1 MTSPLA
7 RFEAHLAESARAAL
21 GLDAADLPLLTK
33 QVREAEGDRGDLA
46 LGCFAVAKKLRKAP
60 PQIAA
65 EVAKAIADDPH
76 WASVEAVGPYVNVTY
91 APALLAETVVPL
103 ARDDAFGTGDEGTGK
118 NVVIDF
124 SSPNIAK
131 PLAYHHLRSTVIGAA
146 IGRLHAAR
154 GWNVVGINYL
164 GDWGKQFGLLATGFA
179 RHGDPAMR
187 ADAKHLVDVYV
198 KSNAEADVGK
208 RKAVI
213 AAPEEAMKIA
223 QALVDAQAA
232 AANDGDEKAQKK
244 ATKSVKSLDKKLR
257 QTLGL
262 ADDADLGDVG
272 ALVDALKAVTTL
284 VAAGQSESYPDANVD
299 DRVRPLLDAALTA
312 KLELE
317 SAEALDREARMFL
330 KAMEDGEDAALAAW
344 REFRETSI
352 AEFERVYARMGVSFT
367 SIEGESRYGDAL
379 EGAVERVRQKPGT
392 QISDGA
398 EIVDMPADPGEPPAI
413 LVTRD
418 GTALYLTRDIAAA
431 MDRYER
437 FEFERS
443 LYVVAADQSL
453 HFKLLFKTLDAMG
466 FDWAKKCEHV
476 PFGRVHGMS
485 TRKGNVVFLDEVLQ
499 QAVDKAREVCE
510 QSEKLDREHFEETV
524 EAIGTGVIMFG
535 DLKNLRTSDYDFS
548 WDDVLS
554 FSGHTGP
561 YVQFSH
567 ARACSILKKGGG
579 VPAEANPALLVLPEE
594 QALIVALAKYPAAV
608 AAACDAYEPSY
619 VTRAIL
625 EVAQKTA
632 SYLTAGNRDRS
643 MRVLVEDDDAV
654 KAARLWLVDGV
665 RHVLSHGLGLIGV
678 RAPEAM

>member
-7 RFEAHLAESARAAL
+7 RFEAQLAESARAAL
-21 GLDAADLPLLTK
+21 GLDAEDLPLLTK

-46 LGCFAVAKKLRKAP
+46 LGCFAVAKKLKEAP
-60 PQIAA
+60 PQIASR
-65 EVAKAIADDPH
+65 VAAAIVDDEH

-91 APALLAETVVPL
+91 APALFAEAVVPV
-103 ARDDAFGTGDEGTGK
+103 AREQTYGAGDEGADK

-164 GDWGKQFGLLATGFA
+164 GDWGKQFGLLATGFD
-179 RHGDPAMR
+179 RNGDPARR

-208 RKAVI
+208 RKAAI
-213 AAPEEAMKIA
+213 AAPDEARKM
-223 QALVDAQAA
+223 AA
-232 AANDGDEKAQKK
+232 ALDEARTAAADDSDAKAQKK
-244 ATKSVKSLDKKLR
+244 AAKSVKALEKKLR
-257 QTLGL
+257 AKLNL
-262 ADDADLGDVG
+262 DADAPLDDLSAQYA
-272 ALVDALKAVTTL
+272 AL
-284 VAAGQSESYPDANVD
+284 E
-299 DRVRPLLDAALTA
+299 DAAKKA
-312 KLELE
+312 EAELPQV
-317 SAEALDREARMFL
+317 EALDREARMFL

-344 REFRETSI
+344 REFREISI
-352 AEFERVYARMGVSFT
+352 EEFKRVYDRMGIEFT

-379 EGAVERVRQKPGT
+379 QGALERVRDKPGT
-392 QISDGA
+392 EMSDGA
-398 EIVDMPADPGEPPAI
+398 EIVKMKVDKGEPPAI

-431 MDRYER
+431 MDRHER
-437 FEFERS
+437 FTFERS

-453 HFKLLFKTLDAMG
+453 HFKQLFKTLGAMG
-466 FDWAKKCEHV
+466 FDWADKCEHV
-476 PFGRVHGMS
+476 PFGRVHGMA
-485 TRKGNVVFLDEVLQ
+485 TRKGNVVFLDEVLDK
-499 QAVDKAREVCE
+499 AVAKAREACE
-510 QSEKLDREHFEETV
+510 QSEKLDAEHFDATV

-535 DLKNLRTSDYDFS
+535 DLKNLRTSDYEFS
-548 WDDVLS
+548 WDEVLS

-579 VPAEANPALLVLPEE
+579 VPAEADVSRLVLPEE

-608 AAACDAYEPSY
+608 LAACDAYEPSY

-643 MRVLVEDDDAV
+643 MRVLNDDAALQ
-654 KAARLWLVDGV
+654 AARLHLIDGV
-665 RHVLSHGLGLIGV
+665 RHVLSHGLGLLGV
-678 RAPEAM
+678 RAPDAM